1 MWSKLFILTF
11 NYMFIVFLVSLTKSL
26 GLCLEKAMV
35 MDCEYNECGLSI
47 VYLRNFGIGF
57 FHCQNQGY
65 HDWCYVS
72 IEYSA

>member
-1 MWSKLFILTF
+1 
-11 NYMFIVFLVSLTKSL
+11 
-26 GLCLEKAMV
+26 MV